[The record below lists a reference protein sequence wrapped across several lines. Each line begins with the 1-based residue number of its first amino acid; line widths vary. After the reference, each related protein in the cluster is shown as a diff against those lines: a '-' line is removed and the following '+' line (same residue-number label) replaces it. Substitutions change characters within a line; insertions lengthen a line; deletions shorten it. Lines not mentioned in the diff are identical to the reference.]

1 MSADATD
8 GGQAVRE
15 KRLTSSLP
23 VSAAADSDLQVRPG
37 DRRACMTA
45 VVGRVGS
52 LVGGP
57 GAGDGAGSG
66 P

>member
-23 VSAAADSDLQVRPG
+23 VSAAADSDLQVR